1 MYFGTQRPPRLSGLG
16 DTSTTPVQ
24 IDTADVLN
32 LGDQLRGAQTRLT
45 NIVAQMRSDPSLAQA
60 IGPSVTAQQAALG
73 DLISKYVGV
82 YNGIFGQNPVGLGNP
97 ILIAAAVA
105 VILTYVAA
113 QLYLWHQ
120 KQDVL
125 EQQAQA
131 QILAEQNRSSM
142 ITAANQA
149 QASANAKAAAGDAAG
164 AAQDQATATTIFSQ
178 LGVPGSGPVPPPPP
192 GGQSFSDWIKA
203 NWLLVAGVG
212 AAVFIVPRLAGR

>member
-1 MYFGTQRPPRLSGLG
+1 MYFGRTSRPRLAGLG
-16 DTSTTPVQ
+16 DTSSTPVQ
-24 IDTADVLN
+24 IDTSDVLS
-32 LGDQLRGAQTRLT
+32 LGDQLRSAQSRLT
-45 NIVAQMRSDPSLAQA
+45 NLVAQMRSDPSLAQA

-73 DLISKYVGV
+73 DLIAKYVGV

-105 VILTYVAA
+105 VILSYVAA

-131 QILAEQNRSSM
+131 QILAENNRASM

-149 QASANAKAAAGDAAG
+149 QASANAKAAAGDTAG
-164 AAQDQATATTIFSQ
+164 AAQDQATANTLFSQ
-178 LGVPGSGPVPPPPP
+178 IGTPGSGAMPPPPP
-192 GGQSFSDWIKA
+192 GSQTFADWIKA
-203 NWLLVAGVG
+203 NWIVVAGIG
-212 AAVFIVPRLAGR
+212 AAVFVVPRLIGR